1 MASISVALP
10 LTRDSADGF
19 TMNKTLRSTIK
30 QNFKMLIL
38 TSPGE
43 RIMEPEFGCGLR
55 NFLFQNFD
63 ESTFYEIENA
73 IRLQTKAYIPIINIV
88 KIDFGVEQKDQN
100 LLGLTIVYDIP
111 SIASSET
118 LQITI

>member
-19 TMNKTLRSTIK
+19 TMNKTLRATIK

-43 RIMEPEFGCGLR
+43 RVMEPEFGVGLR

-63 ESTFYEIENA
+63 ESTFYDIENA
-73 IRLQTKAYIPIINIV
+73 IKLQTKAYMPVIKIV
-88 KIDFGVEQKDQN
+88 NIDFGVERKDQN

-111 SIASSET
+111 SIASAET